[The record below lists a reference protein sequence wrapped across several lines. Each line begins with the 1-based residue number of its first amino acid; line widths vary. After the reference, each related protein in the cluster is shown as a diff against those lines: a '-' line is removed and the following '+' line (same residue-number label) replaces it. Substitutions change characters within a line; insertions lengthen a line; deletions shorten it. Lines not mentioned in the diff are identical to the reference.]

1 MKKKNFVQIEEGL
14 RLRKKEWAPYRRA
27 MEQAAVRAAALE
39 GLEAFDVQIVL
50 ADNAFIH
57 QLNREYRGV
66 DAPTDVLS
74 FPANDLV
81 QTLAEELLDGFEP
94 EMSEDG
100 EAIFL
105 GDIYISVDR
114 AQEQA
119 EEYGNTVEEELC
131 FLTVHGMLHLMG
143 YDHMEPE
150 EEKVMRQ
157 KQREALGRP
166 PQEDEV

>member
-27 MEQAAVRAAALE
+27 MEQAAARAAALE
-39 GLEAFDVQIVL
+39 GLEAFEVQIVL

-81 QTLAEELLDGFEP
+81 QSLADELLDGFEP

-119 EEYGNTVEEELC
+119 AEYGNTVEEELC

>member
-1 MKKKNFVQIEEGL
+1 MKKKSFVQIEEGL

-27 MEQAAVRAAALE
+27 MEQAAARAAALE

-81 QTLAEELLDGFEP
+81 QSLADELLDGFEP

-119 EEYGNTVEEELC
+119 AEYGNTVEEELC

>member
-81 QTLAEELLDGFEP
+81 QPLAEELLDGFEP

-131 FLTVHGMLHLMG
+131 FLTVHVMLHLMG
-143 YDHMEPE
+143 YDNMEPE